1 MNWIFLCFYAPSSFT
16 RESSKLFG
24 WILLYGFHFQDLVSV
39 CFPFSV
45 EALPRLIPIKVATM
59 DTARRKVDN
68 LQMEDNK
75 KGLRSCYHYLIT
87 AWNWTT
93 FSFCRMCNTLV
104 VGSFLTVLLLLP
116 TTSRSLYRSTPLATI
131 PFLFNIRT
139 DVQFPLQNRLL
150 FLLVICKAFVHPH
163 RP

>member
-1 MNWIFLCFYAPSSFT
+1 MNWIFLCFYSPSSFT

-59 DTARRKVDN
+59 DIARRKVDN

-104 VGSFLTVLLLLP
+104 VDSFLTVLLLLP
-116 TTSRSLYRSTPLATI
+116 TTSCSTEVHPW
-131 PFLFNIRT
+131 R
-139 DVQFPLQNRLL
+139 QFPFCSIYERMSNSRSK
-150 FLLVICKAFVHPH
+150 IDCCSCW
-163 RP
+163 